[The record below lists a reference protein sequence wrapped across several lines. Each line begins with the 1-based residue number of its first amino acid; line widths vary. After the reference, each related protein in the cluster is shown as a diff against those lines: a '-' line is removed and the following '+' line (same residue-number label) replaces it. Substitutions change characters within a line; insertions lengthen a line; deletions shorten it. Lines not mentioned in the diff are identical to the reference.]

1 MSEQPS
7 SEGGEV
13 AADHVAVDG
22 EASSTNVT
30 GAAAASVSTATVQP
44 INRSIGAAARHP
56 ENVDASDPQ
65 IPAPAAAADVSS
77 GIASPEA
84 SADTGPASKSGT
96 KKHPKAPPRPRQNQ
110 NLAVLRSHQLSSSA
124 SSRTKK
130 RPLGES
136 AGIALLLSNHKSFG
150 LAERVCYHFDLLETL
165 RRDGSGSDGGR
176 VGGTA
181 AEAATEEAARD
192 TARKDGD
199 ESSSD
204 AQRTR
209 QKNRG
214 QHQQF
219 VSEATDATSSS
230 FCGVSALLECVPQ
243 IPPNKQTK
251 KSRRLL
257 RNRLKEFNLQARLFR
272 SASDGGRVTGRGGG
286 SERIMTTPA
295 PRFGTPMLPTIF
307 ASAPSQANDESDVTL
322 AYELTSI
329 VICLDASS
337 TVTSTFGNLGRH
349 HSVDGAVCALDRM
362 GGMVR
367 RYLSALIEPVP
378 GAAATNPSKGGPTT
392 STVKKSG
399 SSCSRSSGGGGSLS
413 WWIPELRVT
422 VLAAF
427 PRASCLGGD
436 VDERSTTSL
445 LVRDYRVTDAASAE
459 ELADAVDAWVLT
471 EIEGEITSRLA
482 KAGGRSNDHVDL
494 MMTSSL
500 RHILEVCDDALASTL
515 PPEGK
520 PTVVLCT
527 DCRSVVCDSVLD
539 TLAEIRRTD
548 VSLHVLDLSAPHSH
562 QLSGV
567 SGGYQTLASQDVI
580 GGGPTPS
587 SQLDFLTLD
596 DDGPET
602 FPLGFSDDAV
612 ALYDVCR
619 ATGGCF
625 LDRALLDEAAGTVA
639 GQVSSDSALHG
650 DHYLAFRRRTL
661 RPNALQWYTIFCL
674 SPLVPL
680 YRGRLPPPAYLRRKK
695 SASDTQQAGVLS
707 LRSLHQGQQD
717 QLVRRGNHSRTTF
730 SMYSLS
736 PVRVKSILLLRIIEG
751 FRSRRYGQNTEDAD
765 KVSVHLTVPLELG
778 TVLHY
783 ELSYVASPFYN
794 VMVGSAHVKV
804 ELSGEEKFIQN
815 VKNDFISH
823 QVNLQQRARHGTI
836 AQRASAKLC
845 MFMRWVRKEDCLDS
859 YLTPLEWGEK
869 LGTGSPFLR
878 RLGTMST
885 VQRHRH
891 FDIESF
897 EVVCVGGDPFSNQ
910 ESLLSEFMEEDSGE
924 SELLEALADF
934 ATQIVTDRRCYVLK
948 LPPSRRDLVTYCV
961 IEVIQSPEAARLY
974 TIALEFFGCPDN
986 HERVAVAQK
995 LKERLC
1001 SCESVVLL

>member
-1 MSEQPS
+1 M
-7 SEGGEV
+7 
-13 AADHVAVDG
+13 AAANHVAIDG
-22 EASSTNVT
+22 EASSSANVT
-30 GAAAASVSTATVQP
+30 AAATAQQ
-44 INRSIGAAARHP
+44 RP
-56 ENVDASDPQ
+56 ENVDVSDPQ
-65 IPAPAAAADVSS
+65 TSAAATAAEVS

-84 SADTGPASKSGT
+84 NAGPAPKSGT
-96 KKHPKAPPRPRQNQ
+96 KKHPKAPPRPRQNLNQ
-110 NLAVLRSHQLSSSA
+110 NQVAASPARAPAAVLRSHQSSSST

-181 AEAATEEAARD
+181 ARAATEEAARD
-192 TARKDGD
+192 TVRKDGD
-199 ESSSD
+199 KSSSD
-204 AQRTR
+204 AQTTR
-209 QKNRG
+209 KVKQKNRG

-219 VSEATDATSSS
+219 LSEATDAMSSS

-272 SASDGGRVTGRGGG
+272 SASDGGSVTSSSVSG
-286 SERIMTTPA
+286 SEKIMTTPA
-295 PRFGTPMLPTIF
+295 PRFGTRCYQPSALPLRPKPTTR
-307 ASAPSQANDESDVTL
+307 VTF

-392 STVKKSG
+392 STLKKSR
-399 SSCSRSSGGGGSLS
+399 SSSSKSSGGGGTLS

-427 PRASCLGGD
+427 PRASRHGGD

-471 EIEGEITSRLA
+471 EIEGEVASRLA
-482 KAGGRSNDHVDL
+482 KAGGRSNDHVDS

-500 RHILEVCDDALASTL
+500 RDILEVCDDALASTL

-520 PTVVLCT
+520 PAVVLCT
-527 DCRSVVCDSVLD
+527 DCRSVVCESVLD

-548 VSLHVLDLSAPHSH
+548 VPLHVLDLSAPHSH
-562 QLSGV
+562 QLSGI
-567 SGGYQTLASQDVI
+567 SGGYQRLASHDVI

-625 LDRALLDEAAGTVA
+625 LDRALLDEAARTVA

-661 RPNALQWYTIFCL
+661 RPNALQWY
-674 SPLVPL
+674 
-680 YRGRLPPPAYLRRKK
+680 
-695 SASDTQQAGVLS
+695 
-707 LRSLHQGQQD
+707 
-717 QLVRRGNHSRTTF
+717 
-730 SMYSLS
+730 
-736 PVRVKSILLLRIIEG
+736 
-751 FRSRRYGQNTEDAD
+751 
-765 KVSVHLTVPLELG
+765 
-778 TVLHY
+778 
-783 ELSYVASPFYN
+783 
-794 VMVGSAHVKV
+794 
-804 ELSGEEKFIQN
+804 
-815 VKNDFISH
+815 
-823 QVNLQQRARHGTI
+823 
-836 AQRASAKLC
+836 
-845 MFMRWVRKEDCLDS
+845 
-859 YLTPLEWGEK
+859 
-869 LGTGSPFLR
+869 
-878 RLGTMST
+878 
-885 VQRHRH
+885 
-891 FDIESF
+891 ESF
-897 EVVCVGGDPFSNQ
+897 
-910 ESLLSEFMEEDSGE
+910 
-924 SELLEALADF
+924 
-934 ATQIVTDRRCYVLK
+934 
-948 LPPSRRDLVTYCV
+948 
-961 IEVIQSPEAARLY
+961 
-974 TIALEFFGCPDN
+974 
-986 HERVAVAQK
+986 
-995 LKERLC
+995 
-1001 SCESVVLL
+1001 SC